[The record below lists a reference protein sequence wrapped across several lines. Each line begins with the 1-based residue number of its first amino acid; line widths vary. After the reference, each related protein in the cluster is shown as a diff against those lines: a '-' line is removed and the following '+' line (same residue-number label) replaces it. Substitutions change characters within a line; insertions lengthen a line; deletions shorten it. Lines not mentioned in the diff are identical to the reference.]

1 MLSVLSGCLFWS
13 DVIASQTTADTIRG
27 SSGGIT
33 FHLIHPIIFMLFS
46 EINHGETGKKI
57 WVETD
62 NVPVCMLTKNA
73 QIIQYYSTF
82 VNQYLKQF
90 QIFAIQTVL
99 IIMVLLPTVYL
110 TYRMSYNFTNLNYIN
125 FIYHK
130 PHKVEYQIQHMYL
143 ENKTIV

>member
-1 MLSVLSGCLFWS
+1 M
-13 DVIASQTTADTIRG
+13 T
-27 SSGGIT
+27 
-33 FHLIHPIIFMLFS
+33 P
-46 EINHGETGKKI
+46 EKKI

-110 TYRMSYNFTNLNYIN
+110 TCTYRMSYNFTNFNYIN

-143 ENKTIV
+143 KKNP